1 MDIDLSQFKE
11 SFFAECA
18 EHIGQ
23 IEEGLL
29 ELEAGHADPERLH
42 AIFRAAHSVKGAAG
56 TFGWTAIVRI
66 THAMEDLLDR
76 MRSGRLAV
84 APPLV
89 RLLLSGVD
97 ELKGLMSRR
106 DGGDVGDG
114 GDDFANTL
122 SPATSAL
129 VAEMKSLVA
138 GPRSE
143 DRQHEPIQHNA
154 ADPENQHHIR
164 FLPSRHCFK
173 KGINPLLALRELSDF
188 GMLNGCE
195 LNVDRLPSLEQ
206 LDPMVCSI
214 GWDLKLRTA
223 LDESEIRTALSLV
236 DGDAEVSHVDATGS
250 IATESLATESL
261 MPPGPGNDAS
271 EGTPAPPGQQR
282 VGDDRR
288 TEHTQS
294 IRVPAQKVDHLID
307 LAGELVIAYSMANE
321 ILMNFTPDCVARL
334 REALAAMERG
344 TRELQERVMS
354 IRMMPASSV
363 FQRFPRMVYDTA
375 AKTGK
380 QIAIQIS
387 GEDTELDKTVAEQL
401 LDPLTHLVRN
411 SADHGV
417 ESPEDRRRAGKP
429 EQGLITLRA
438 FHQSGKV
445 VIEVSDDGQ
454 GLDVEKIRRKAIAKG
469 LIGHDVQLTEA
480 AAHQLIFAP
489 GFSTKDEV
497 SDLSGR
503 GVGMDVV
510 KRNVEALNGSIRIE
524 SVPGK
529 GTSVRL
535 HLPLTLA
542 IVDGLL
548 LRVGEQSF
556 ALPFAA
562 VVESVR
568 PKPSQLLRVS
578 GGLHGDTNTALVLRS
593 ETMPLLSLGRL
604 FNIPGA
610 LTDPTRGLVVLV
622 DTGTRKMALLVDDIV
637 GHQQFVIKS
646 VEKNFRRVEGAL
658 GATILGDGRV
668 ALIIDVSAL
677 WEMNLAGGSSLLA
690 A

>member
-1 MDIDLSQFKE
+1 M
-11 SFFAECA
+11 
-18 EHIGQ
+18 
-23 IEEGLL
+23 L

-76 MRSGRLAV
+76 MRSDRLAV
-84 APPLV
+84 EPSLV
-89 RLLLSGVD
+89 NLLLSGVD
-97 ELKGLMSRR
+97 ELKCLMSRR
-106 DGGDVGDG
+106 DGGD
-114 GDDFANTL
+114 DFANKL
-122 SPATSAL
+122 SPATNTLVARMKAL
-129 VAEMKSLVA
+129 VVSPGSEVQQQEPVHNSSDAE
-138 GPRSE
+138 
-143 DRQHEPIQHNA
+143 H
-154 ADPENQHHIR
+154 QHHVR
-164 FLPSRHCFK
+164 FLPSRQCFQ
-173 KGINPLLALRELSDF
+173 KGIDPLLALRELSDF
-188 GMLNGCE
+188 GMLNVGE
-195 LNVDRLPSLEQ
+195 LDVDRLPSLEQ
-206 LDPMVCSI
+206 LDPMVCYI
-214 GWDLKLRTA
+214 GWHLKLTTELNESEVRTA
-223 LDESEIRTALSLV
+223 LLLV
-236 DGDAEVSHVDATGS
+236 DGDAEVSHIDPLAS
-250 IATESLATESL
+250 IATDSL
-261 MPPGPGNDAS
+261 MLAGPGNDAA
-271 EGTPAPPGQQR
+271 EGISAPPGQQR
-282 VGDDRR
+282 VGGDRR
-288 TEHTQS
+288 TEPAQS
-294 IRVPAQKVDHLID
+294 IRVSAQKVDHLID
-307 LAGELVIAYSMANE
+307 LAGELVITYSMANE
-321 ILMNFTPDCVARL
+321 ILMNFTPDCMTRL
-334 REALAAMERG
+334 REALAAMERA

-363 FQRFPRMVYDTA
+363 FQRFPRLVYDTA

-380 QIAIQIS
+380 QIAIHIS

-417 ESPEDRRRAGKP
+417 ESPEHRRRAGKP

-445 VIEVSDDGQ
+445 VIEVTDDGQ
-454 GLDVEKIRRKAIAKG
+454 GLDVEKIRRKAVSKG
-469 LIGHDVQLTEA
+469 LIGRDVPLTEA

-497 SDLSGR
+497 TDLSGR

-568 PKPSQLLRVS
+568 PTPSQLLRIT
-578 GGLHGDTNTALVLRS
+578 GGLPGNTNAALVLRS

-646 VEKNFRRVEGAL
+646 LEKNFRRVEGAL

-677 WEMNLAGGSSLLA
+677 WEMNLAGGTGLLA

>member
-489 GFSTKDEV
+489 GFSTKDERLAV
-497 SDLSGR
+497 HQVDATAIHIG
-503 GVGMDVV
+503 
-510 KRNVEALNGSIRIE
+510 
-524 SVPGK
+524 PG
-529 GTSVRL
+529 G
-535 HLPLTLA
+535 
-542 IVDGLL
+542 
-548 LRVGEQSF
+548 
-556 ALPFAA
+556 
-562 VVESVR
+562 
-568 PKPSQLLRVS
+568 
-578 GGLHGDTNTALVLRS
+578 
-593 ETMPLLSLGRL
+593 
-604 FNIPGA
+604 
-610 LTDPTRGLVVLV
+610 
-622 DTGTRKMALLVDDIV
+622 
-637 GHQQFVIKS
+637 
-646 VEKNFRRVEGAL
+646 
-658 GATILGDGRV
+658 IL
-668 ALIIDVSAL
+668 
-677 WEMNLAGGSSLLA
+677 
-690 A
+690 

>member
-250 IATESLATESL
+250 IATESL

>member
-129 VAEMKSLVA
+129 VAQMKSLVA

-195 LNVDRLPSLEQ
+195 LNVERLPSLEQ

-250 IATESLATESL
+250 IATESL
-261 MPPGPGNDAS
+261 MPPGPGNDALD
-271 EGTPAPPGQQR
+271 GTPAPPGQPR

-334 REALAAMERG
+334 REALVAMERG

-363 FQRFPRMVYDTA
+363 FQRFPRLVYDTA

-622 DTGTRKMALLVDDIV
+622 DTGNRKMALLVDDIV